1 MNRAARLWYG
11 IRRRCNPES
20 EYVKE
25 SPTYAGC
32 INGFSSLSEF
42 SQWASGQPG
51 FYRKDAF
58 GKWWH
63 LDKDLLV
70 PGNKVYSSSTCIFVP
85 AKINTLLGACNSTR
99 GNWPLGVYL
108 DARRNK
114 WKAQCSDGGGKSK
127 HIGYFTCPIA
137 AHQAWQKYKSEIVMH
152 FALNDQEV
160 ALDESLK
167 AALIRI
173 SESIMNDMLNGRET
187 LAMTES
193 PTAKKE
199 G

>member
-1 MNRAARLWYG
+1 MSRAAVLWRG
-11 IRRRCNPES
+11 IRRRCNS
-20 EYVKE
+20 DSGYVKE
-25 SPTYAGC
+25 TPTYAGC
-32 INGFSSLSEF
+32 TNDFSCFQEF
-42 SQWASGQPG
+42 KEWAEAQPG
-51 FYRKDAF
+51 FYRKDSR

-63 LDKDLLV
+63 LDKDLMI
-70 PGNKVYSSSTCIFVP
+70 PGNKSYSPNTCMFVP
-85 AKINTLLGACNSTR
+85 AKINTLLGACNATR
-99 GNWPLGVYL
+99 GKWPLGVYL
-108 DARRNK
+108 DGRRGN
-114 WKAQCSDGGGKSK
+114 WKSQCSDGSGKSK
-127 HIGYFTCPIA
+127 HIGCFKCPTQ
-137 AHQAWQKYKSEIVMH
+137 AHRAWQKYKSEIVMH